1 MQNTLKTYQEDII
14 WLEGLNNIKR
24 KNYML
29 GPKSRKIFISRLQR
43 FLDLLGNPEKKLKFI
58 HVTGTAGKGSTV
70 NLLQNLMIDS
80 GLKVGSYTSPFATTT
95 LEKFRINH
103 QLISPEFFHEIL
115 QKHIK
120 PALDKYILL
129 YNDQPSYFELCTTI
143 ALLNCAQNKCDWMIM
158 EAGLG
163 GMHDATNVIPAPAVS
178 AITNIGL
185 DHTEILGPTKKD
197 IATDKA
203 GIIKKG
209 SYFLTSE
216 KNKNLVKIFTDT
228 CQKKQAHF
236 VPLKNLSENYSG
248 GKYFSTPQ
256 QNQNLNLVLNILEV
270 LQIKAKNT
278 QKVIND
284 FRLICRQEIIQNKPD
299 IILDGAHNV
308 DKLNNLIEFVKTQKY
323 QKLHLIFGA
332 AEDKHYLPA
341 LKKLVP
347 SIHYAYLTRFNNPL
361 RKSANLKTLFSQVK
375 KIKNIPTAIFHD
387 SQMALEAAQ
396 KKASKNDLIVICG
409 SFFLSGQLRQNW
421 VSEEQI
427 LKNLSTS
434 KQ

>member
-1 MQNTLKTYQEDII
+1 MDI
-14 WLEGLNNIKR
+14 LE
-24 KNYML
+24 
-29 GPKSRKIFISRLQR
+29 
-43 FLDLLGNPEKKLKFI
+43 
-58 HVTGTAGKGSTV
+58 A
-70 NLLQNLMIDS
+70 
-80 GLKVGSYTSPFATTT
+80 
-95 LEKFRINH
+95 
-103 QLISPEFFHEIL
+103 L
-115 QKHIK
+115 QK
-120 PALDKYILL
+120 
-129 YNDQPSYFELCTTI
+129 
-143 ALLNCAQNKCDWMIM
+143 
-158 EAGLG
+158 
-163 GMHDATNVIPAPAVS
+163 
-178 AITNIGL
+178 
-185 DHTEILGPTKKD
+185 
-197 IATDKA
+197 
-203 GIIKKG
+203 
-209 SYFLTSE
+209 
-216 KNKNLVKIFTDT
+216 
-228 CQKKQAHF
+228 
-236 VPLKNLSENYSG
+236 
-248 GKYFSTPQ
+248 
-256 QNQNLNLVLNILEV
+256 
-270 LQIKAKNT
+270 KAKNT

>member
-1 MQNTLKTYQEDII
+1 MLKTYQEDII

-24 KNYML
+24 ANYML
-29 GPKSRKIFISRLQR
+29 GPNSRKIFISRLQK
-43 FLDLLGNPEKKLKFI
+43 FLDLLDNPEKKLKFI

-70 NLLQNLMIDS
+70 NLLQNMMVDS
-80 GLKVGSYTSPFATTT
+80 GLNVGSYTSPFATTT
-95 LEKFRINH
+95 IEKFRVNH
-103 QLISPEFFHEIL
+103 QLISPKVFHEIL
-115 QKHIK
+115 ETQIK
-120 PALDKYILL
+120 PALDKYALL
-129 YNDQPSYFELCTTI
+129 HNDLPSYFELCAAI
-143 ALLNCAQNKCDWMIM
+143 ALLFFIEKKCGWAIL

-163 GMHDATNVIPAPAVS
+163 GMHDATNVIPPPQVS

-185 DHTEILGPTKKD
+185 DHTELLGPTKKD

-216 KNKNLVKIFTDT
+216 KSKNLVKIFQDT
-228 CQKKQAHF
+228 CQKKQATF

-248 GKYFSTPQ
+248 GKYFATLQ

-270 LQIKAKNT
+270 LNIKPKNA

-284 FRLICRQEIIQNKPD
+284 FRLICRQEIIQNNPN

-308 DKLNNLIEFVKTQKY
+308 DKLNNLVDFIKTQKY

-347 SIHYAYLTRFNNPL
+347 QIDYAYLTRFNNPL
-361 RKSANLKTLFSQVK
+361 RKSASLKILFSQVK
-375 KIKNIPTAIFHD
+375 KIKNVPTAIFHD
-387 SQMALEAAQ
+387 SQMALETAKTKAN
-396 KKASKNDLIVICG
+396 KKDLIVVCG
-409 SFFLSGQLRQNW
+409 SFFLSGKLRQNW

-427 LKNLSTS
+427 IKNLSTS
-434 KQ
+434 KK